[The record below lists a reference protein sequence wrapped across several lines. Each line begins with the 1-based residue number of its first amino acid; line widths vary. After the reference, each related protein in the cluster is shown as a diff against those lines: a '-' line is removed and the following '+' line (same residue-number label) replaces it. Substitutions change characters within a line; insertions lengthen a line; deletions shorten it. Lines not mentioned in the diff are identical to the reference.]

1 VILYVCVFVFH
12 SFIHSFIHSYIS
24 SRCPRFAFFHFSPHY
39 YYYYYYYYYEY
50 YLLDGKIKLWN
61 TSSGF
66 CYATL
71 GGTAAGGSGAESS
84 HTAPI
89 TAIEFSKS
97 SVVLSASL
105 DGTIKAHDLHRYRTF
120 KTYTTPTP
128 VQFLCLAIDPSGEI
142 VCGGTMDPFHIYTW
156 NIQTSRLLDV
166 YTGHTGP
173 VSSLKFQCNNGGV
186 LASASWDGTVKLWD
200 LYKDNVQTESL
211 QHNSDIV
218 CLTCSPNGKEICSGT
233 IRGLLSF
240 WDIESGKLKFELDG
254 RRDIIGGRKHNDR
267 MTASNNSS
275 SHYFTSIAY
284 SADGTC
290 LLAGGNSKYV
300 CIYEISQQILLKK
313 FQVTFNRNL
322 DGVLDEVRLILI
334 YIEKL
339 DGQQRERELDDSVV
353 IFVYHAMIDVFP

>member
-1 VILYVCVFVFH
+1 MLCIHSIRSITHSYAVLVFVFRSLPPIYF
-12 SFIHSFIHSYIS
+12 SFTSPNLFL
-24 SRCPRFAFFHFSPHY
+24 RFFSLPPIYFFV
-39 YYYYYYYYYEY
+39 
-50 YLLDGKIKLWN
+50 LDGKIKLWN

-71 GGTAAGGSGAESS
+71 GGTAVGGSGAESS

-142 VCGGTMDPFHIYTW
+142 VVGGTMDPFHIYTW

-173 VSSLKFQCNNGGV
+173 ISALKFQCNNGGI
-186 LASASWDGTVKLWD
+186 LASSSWDGTVKLWD
-200 LYKDNVQTESL
+200 LYKNNVQTESL

-322 DGVLDEVRLILI
+322 DGVLDEVR
-334 YIEKL
+334 
-339 DGQQRERELDDSVV
+339 
-353 IFVYHAMIDVFP
+353 FVFFMT